1 MRQNSSKSEQ
11 FGRFFRTKNLILR
24 LWIFLSISVLSIL
37 ISCSH
42 KNSAS
47 TAANTNGYFY
57 QMFNSFDPRS
67 LLQNLGNN
75 IIPPLFVNLEASR
88 LALVN
93 ATNTFALTSCSSG
106 NLSVVQ
112 AAWIAH
118 KSDLKKV
125 EPFRFG
131 TTLAYFSRMDPFL
144 INYLTLSPPSSISTV
159 DLTSGLDQL
168 DSFTVGDLSDAQL
181 TIGQMKNL
189 EKGISAIEYL
199 LFSRPAPNRGTAPT
213 CADFPD
219 VNPYPYPRAFLLQA
233 LVLEYSGHVQNV
245 TAAWDENG
253 SNPLGTQLA
262 TAGSGTSSAFP
273 SSGAA
278 LDAVFA
284 GAVQL
289 LTTMKD
295 GKLEIPAG
303 LSGGGNGSSS
313 KPDRAESR
321 FSGQSFQN
329 LIDNLSIFKA
339 IYTGNG
345 TGAGLGDYVKFYS
358 PKLDEEIKE
367 EIAELEEHLGDIT
380 PSLSPSDPSGA
391 WGSSNTANFI
401 AIKAC
406 IKELDELLIIL
417 NTELAALTGSSPV
430 SGGPGGDGD

>member
-1 MRQNSSKSEQ
+1 MRQNNSVQSRR
-11 FGRFFRTKNLILR
+11 FGRFFRIKKTILAAWII
-24 LWIFLSISVLSIL
+24 LSIFLLSIL

-47 TAANTNGYFY
+47 GAANTNGYLY

-75 IIPPLFVNLEASR
+75 IIPPLFTNLETSR

-93 ATNTFALTSCSSG
+93 ATNDLCVTDSLAAA
-106 NLSVVQ
+106 Q

-131 TTLAYFSRMDPFL
+131 STLAYFSRMDPFL
-144 INYLTLSPPSSISTV
+144 INYLTVSPPST
-159 DLTSGLDQL
+159 TEGLDVL
-168 DSFTVGDLSDAQL
+168 DSFTVGDLSDAQQA
-181 TIGQMKNL
+181 IGQMKNM

-199 LFSRPAPNRGTAPT
+199 LFSRPGVNRGTAPS
-213 CADFPD
+213 CSDFPSAPD
-219 VNPYPYPRAFLLQA
+219 GKAALLRA

-245 TAAWDENG
+245 TTAWDVSG
-253 SNPLGTQLA
+253 TNPLGTQLA
-262 TAGSGTSSAFP
+262 TAGNGTSATFP
-273 SSGAA
+273 SSDAA

-289 LTTMKD
+289 LTIMKD

-303 LSGGGNGSSS
+303 LSGGGNGSSPKS
-313 KPDRAESR
+313 DRAESR

-329 LIDNLSIFKA
+329 LIDNFTIFKA

-345 TGAGLGDYVKFYS
+345 TGTGLSDYVKFYS
-358 PKLDEEIKE
+358 PELDEEIKGE
-367 EIAELEEHLGDIT
+367 MAELEEHLGDIT
-380 PSLSPSDPSGA
+380 PSLSPSDPSTA
-391 WGSSNTANFI
+391 WGSSNAANFT
-401 AIKAC
+401 AIKSS
-406 IKELDELLIIL
+406 IEELGELLTIL
-417 NTELAALTGSSPV
+417 NTELAALTGSSPI

>member
-93 ATNTFALTSCSSG
+93 ATNDLCASDSLDSA
-106 NLSVVQ
+106 Q

-144 INYLTLSPPSSISTV
+144 INYLMESSPNTTELD
-159 DLTSGLDQL
+159 DLDT
-168 DSFTVGDLSDAQL
+168 FTVGDLSDAQQA
-181 TIGQMKNL
+181 IGQMKNKA
-189 EKGISAIEYL
+189 KGISAIEYI
-199 LFSRPAPNRGTAPT
+199 LFSRAGVNRGTEPN
-213 CADFPD
+213 CSDFPSAP
-219 VNPYPYPRAFLLQA
+219 NGRAALLRA

-391 WGSSNTANFI
+391 WESSNTANFI

>member
-1 MRQNSSKSEQ
+1 MRQNNSVRSGR
-11 FGRFFRTKNLILR
+11 FGRFFRIKKLILTAWII
-24 LWIFLSISVLSIL
+24 LSIFLLSIF

-47 TAANTNGYFY
+47 GAANANGYLY

-88 LALVN
+88 VALVN
-93 ATNTFALTSCSSG
+93 ATNDLCASDSLASA
-106 NLSVVQ
+106 Q

-159 DLTSGLDQL
+159 DVTSGLDQL
-168 DSFTVGDLSDAQL
+168 DSFTVGDLNDAQQA
-181 TIGQMKNL
+181 IGQMKNM
-189 EKGISAIEYL
+189 EKGISAIEYI
-199 LFSRPAPNRGTAPT
+199 LFSRAGVNRGTAPN
-213 CADFPD
+213 CGADFANAPD
-219 VNPYPYPRAFLLQA
+219 GRAALLRA
-233 LVLEYSGHVQNV
+233 LVLEYSGHVLNV
-245 TAAWDENG
+245 TTAWDVG
-253 SNPLGTQLA
+253 GTNPLGTQLA
-262 TAGSGTSSAFP
+262 TAGNGSSATFP

-284 GAVQL
+284 GTIQL
-289 LTTMKD
+289 LNTMKD
-295 GKLEIPAG
+295 GKLEIPEG
-303 LSGGGNGSSS
+303 LSGGGSGSSP

-321 FSGQSFQN
+321 FSGRSFDN
-329 LIDNLSIFKA
+329 IIDNLSTFKA

-345 TGAGLGDYVKFYS
+345 TGAGLKDYVKFYS
-358 PKLDEEIKE
+358 PELAEEIDG

-380 PSLSPSDPSGA
+380 SSYSPSDPSTA
-391 WGSSNTANFI
+391 WGSSNTTNFA
-401 AIKAC
+401 AIKSSIAD
-406 IKELDELLIIL
+406 LSELLKIL